1 MGPVGPMMRLSDAEL
16 LLAVAMA
23 VGALLG
29 ALLADRAGL
38 LLGAG
43 TACAAVTWFV
53 APRIRPDE

>member
-1 MGPVGPMMRLSDAEL
+1 MRTSDAEL

-23 VGALLG
+23 AGAVLG

-43 TACAAVTWFV
+43 AACAAVTAWV
-53 APRIRPDE
+53 APRIRADE